1 MSVMSKIKN
10 RPDSEPAHQLY
21 TGKISAFN
29 VINSVILIGLG
40 LICILPFWYIISL
53 SLSSNGAVL
62 AGQVKLFPVG
72 LNFEAYRYV
81 LEREPFW
88 QAFGVTLKREFIGV
102 PLNLLL
108 GILSAYP
115 LSKNKLKF
123 RARGIYVWFFFF
135 TMLFNGGMISTFIV
149 VTKTLQLE
157 NTIWAMILPTAMST
171 YHLIIART
179 FMTSSI
185 PTELHEAASIDGC
198 NDFRFFFSMV
208 LPLSGS
214 LIATLVLMFGVM
226 RWNSYFDALLY
237 LTKQDRF
244 PLQVFLRELLIQQSM
259 ANDTSSGADAIAQR
273 QMADL
278 IKYGIIIVSNVPV
291 IVAYPFIQ
299 KYLVKGVL
307 VGSIKG

>member
-1 MSVMSKIKN
+1 MNVITKTRGDRVFDFFNYLFLGTVFLCVAYPLYFIVIASVSN
-10 RPDSEPAHQLY
+10 PALVSTGEVWLYPKGLNFLGFQRVFQESRVWLGYRNSSLY
-21 TGKISAFN
+21 TVGG
-29 VINSVILIGLG
+29 VLV
-40 LICILPFWYIISL
+40 SL
-53 SLSSNGAVL
+53 SLTLPA
-62 AGQVKLFPVG
+62 
-72 LNFEAYRYV
+72 AYS
-81 LEREPFW
+81 
-88 QAFGVTLKREFIGV
+88 
-102 PLNLLL
+102 
-108 GILSAYP
+108 LSRRDLPGRSA
-115 LSKNKLKF
+115 LTIF
-123 RARGIYVWFFFF
+123 TII